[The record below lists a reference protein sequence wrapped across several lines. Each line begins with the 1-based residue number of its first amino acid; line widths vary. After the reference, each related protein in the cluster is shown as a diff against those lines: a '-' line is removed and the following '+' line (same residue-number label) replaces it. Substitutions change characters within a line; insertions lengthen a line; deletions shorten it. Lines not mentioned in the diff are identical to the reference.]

1 MSPSAAIRWGGGL
14 TNVAAGL
21 LLLVGHIAW
30 STAACY
36 DALWQTDKKLSEM
49 GRPWVELV
57 SRSTQEIRGLQWQVQ
72 TQGVLVLRALQHHR
86 KHSAGVD
93 RRPAW
98 HPRLLCGRRV
108 AKRDLQPGG
117 PHPYFGRDRKEAP
130 RHRSLGL
137 VDTDRF
143 GATDRS
149 DSALGVRLAGRHA
162 GRQPVWPEPE
172 RGHSQG
178 GLRSVVRRTH
188 PSAWKGYSANFALTA
203 FSEVQCSLSALEH
216 IHDPQI
222 GVCCVCY
229 VASWRRVKAQD
240 SYLPFQHS

>member
-1 MSPSAAIRWGGGL
+1 LSWYLEALKKYAVFSGRSRRREYWYFVLFNIIVGIVLGWIDALLGTRGSYAG
-14 TNVAAGL
+14 AGL
-21 LLLVGHIAW
+21 LSGIY
-30 STAACY
+30 S
-36 DALWQTDKKLSEM
+36 
-49 GRPWVELV
+49 
-57 SRSTQEIRGLQWQVQ
+57 
-72 TQGVLVLRALQHHR
+72 
-86 KHSAGVD
+86 
-93 RRPAW
+93 
-98 HPRLLCGRRV
+98 
-108 AKRDLQPGG
+108 PGG